1 MVIQVPARVYYALF
15 RLLRLFTLHCTRKRS
30 VLKGEATQQTG
41 RSVAL
46 DLAGEVGETYLPG
59 SHVHDHG
66 LRAEFE
72 AGSEPLPEPDD
83 RGLVL
88 YSDDAPVVHALQY
101 RRPAASLRTV
111 KSGEGVP
118 GGVGAGLVLDPLRD
132 RAHLRGAVELADE
145 RRRHVHARGHARGGP
160 PVAVVNPSGPG
171 LPRH

>member
-1 MVIQVPARVYYALF
+1 MVIQVPACGYYALF

-30 VLKGEATQQTG
+30 VVKGEATQQTG

-59 SHVHDHG
+59 SLAHDHG

-88 YSDDAPVVHALQY
+88 YSDDAPVVCT
-101 RRPAASLRTV
+101 RFEIV
-111 KSGEGVP
+111 
-118 GGVGAGLVLDPLRD
+118 
-132 RAHLRGAVELADE
+132 
-145 RRRHVHARGHARGGP
+145 ARWWLHCGP
-160 PVAVVNPSGPG
+160 
-171 LPRH
+171 